1 MQWALNQSRHEA
13 IQASLHEVMYRI
25 RLRGP
30 ADIAPLADAPMENI
44 PDARRLVRKEA
55 ELALLFAADR
65 AKERYDARYRPMEY
79 QEGDLVCINLHRG
92 YALPGRPPCKISQ

>member
-1 MQWALNQSRHEA
+1 MVIMQWALNQNRYKA
-13 IQASLHEVMYRI
+13 IQASPHEIIYRV

-30 ADIAPLADAPMENI
+30 ANMAPLMDTPMENI

-65 AKERYDARYRPMEY
+65 AKERYNTQYRLMEY
-79 QEGDLVCINLHRG
+79 
-92 YALPGRPPCKISQ
+92 